1 METSVSVIVST
12 FTKERSADVLRCIN
26 SILNQTI
33 KPDEILLV
41 LDPVDELVEFY
52 SDIVP
57 DDVKVVKSK
66 DFGLSNA
73 RNTGIE
79 HAKGDI
85 VAFIDD
91 DAWADKHWLEN
102 MLRNY
107 EDKKVWGVGGRIVP
121 VFDGERPR
129 WLPEELDWIIGCTY
143 KGMPESRSEVRN
155 PIGANMSFRRDVFE
169 VAGFFRTEV
178 GRYGKKLLGSEEAEL
193 SMRLKKV
200 KPGVK
205 ILYDPDAIVYH
216 RVPRNRT
223 RFGYALRRAY
233 YEGYSKAVLARQY
246 PLSGEYRYLSYLIG
260 KSLPDR
266 VKSIFSPS
274 SFFEFIGLVT
284 VISVVAVGNVVGRIR
299 IRSPSSIRIHK
310 NS

>member
-41 LDPVDELVEFY
+41 LDPVDELVGFY
-52 SDIVP
+52 GDIVP
-57 DDVKVVKSK
+57 DEVKVVKSK
-66 DFGLSNA
+66 GFGLSNA
-73 RNTGIE
+73 RNTGVE

-91 DAWADKHWLEN
+91 DAWADEKWLEN

-107 EDKKVWGVGGRIVP
+107 EDEKVWGVGGKIVP
-121 VFDGERPR
+121 IFDGERPR
-129 WLPEELDWIIGCTY
+129 WLPEELDWIVGCTY
-143 KGMPESRSEVRN
+143 KGMPKSRTEVRN
-155 PIGANMSFRRDVFE
+155 PIGANMSFRREAFE
-169 VAGFFRTEV
+169 VAGLFRTEV

-200 KPGVK
+200 KPDVK

-223 RFGYALRRAY
+223 KFGYVLKRAY
-233 YEGYSKAVLARQY
+233 YEGYSKAVLAREY
-246 PLSGEYRYLSYLIG
+246 PLSGEYQYLSYLIG
-260 KSLPDR
+260 KSLPSR
-266 VKSIFSPS
+266 IKSIFLPS
-274 SFFEFIGLVT
+274 SFFEFTGLVA
-284 VISVVAVGNVVGRIR
+284 VISVVAVGNIVGRMQQL
-299 IRSPSSIRIHK
+299 
-310 NS
+310 